1 MTLTFRLCDI
11 NDLDELFSISRSTYY
26 NSFAVDNTTENMT
39 MYLDSAFSK
48 SNLTNELE
56 NKESNFYFVYLM
68 DVVVGYFKINW
79 GNAQTDLKDNDALEI
94 ERIYVLKEFQR
105 KHLGQK
111 MLAKIIEIAKNKKAK
126 YIWLGVWEKNIKA
139 IRFYEKNGF
148 VKFGEH
154 DFMLGNEKQN
164 DHLMKLTI

>member
-1 MTLTFRLCDI
+1 MTLTFRLCDN
-11 NDLDELFSISRSTYY
+11 NDLMELISISRSTYY
-26 NSFAVDNTTENMT
+26 NSFAADNSPENMT
-39 MYLDSAFSK
+39 LYLDAAFNK
-48 SNLTNELE
+48 SNLTEELK
-56 NKESNFYFVYLM
+56 NKKSNFYFVYLM

-79 GNAQTDLKDNDALEI
+79 GNAQTQINDKDTIEI

-111 MLAKIIEIAKNKKAK
+111 MLAKIIEIAKSKKAK

-148 VKFGEH
+148 KKYGEH
-154 DFMLGNEKQN
+154 DFLLGKEKQN
-164 DHLMKLTI
+164 DHLMKLKL